1 MSQLNIILNRF
12 TSDKVMLRK
21 SEKAKALEF
30 WEPKVDNILRSI
42 KRKDERFARMETQ
55 RKGSY
60 YERCKVGKPDEF
72 DLTLVLENLEL
83 DDEPYDDTEDDGMG
97 EPPKG
102 FTTVMIDGDEVQI
115 WRRNNCVNARGML
128 NAANVKSVFS
138 NLVSGAVEELRHE
151 GFVEVSSNG
160 PAVTLLLTNNR
171 NGRRY
176 SIDLTPVIKDK
187 SWPED
192 ADEWKSR
199 SRGGWPNQSLVRE
212 ICSDGCHLVPKPP
225 KGSSVPAH
233 EKEFLWRY
241 SFSSG
246 EKKLLLKGAHG
257 EASSCRKQVLRIL
270 KVLNE
275 ELDLHPLTSYHLKT
289 MLFYEC
295 EENPHHKHWS
305 FNRLGERFMGLLKR
319 LEKCLRQRNCPHYFM
334 REFNVFEVFP
344 QQRCAELCGKIQDIL
359 RNPEA
364 ELNRLLQ

>member
-12 TSDKVMLRK
+12 TNEKVTLRK
-21 SEKAKALEF
+21 TEKTRALEF
-30 WEPKVDNILRSI
+30 WEPKVEEILRRV

-102 FTTVMIDGDEVQI
+102 FTRVMIDRGEERI

-128 NAANVKSVFS
+128 NAAHVKSLFAD
-138 NLVSGAVEELRHE
+138 LVRGAVQELRYG

-171 NGRRY
+171 NGRKY

-187 SWPED
+187 TWPED

-199 SRGGWPNQSLVRE
+199 SRGGWPNQNLVRE

-233 EKEFLWRY
+233 GKEFLWRY

-257 EASSCRKQVLRIL
+257 EPSSCRKQVLKIL

-275 ELDLHPLTSYHLKT
+275 ELQLHPLKSYHLKT
-289 MLFYEC
+289 MLFFES
-295 EENPHHKHWS
+295 EANPHHSHWS
-305 FNRLGERFMGLLKR
+305 FNRLGERFLGLLKR
-319 LEKCLRQRNCPHYFM
+319 LENCLRQRNCPHYFM

-364 ELNRLLQ
+364 ELNRLL

>member
-1 MSQLNIILNRF
+1 
-12 TSDKVMLRK
+12 
-21 SEKAKALEF
+21 
-30 WEPKVDNILRSI
+30 
-42 KRKDERFARMETQ
+42 
-55 RKGSY
+55 
-60 YERCKVGKPDEF
+60 
-72 DLTLVLENLEL
+72 
-83 DDEPYDDTEDDGMG
+83 
-97 EPPKG
+97 
-102 FTTVMIDGDEVQI
+102 MIDRGEERI
-115 WRRNNCVNARGML
+115 WSQNNCVNARGML
-128 NAANVKSVFS
+128 NASHLKSLFAR
-138 NLVSGAVEELRHE
+138 LVNDAVAELGYGR
-151 GFVEVSSNG
+151 FVEVSSNG
-160 PAVTLLLTNNR
+160 PAVTLILTNNR
-171 NGRRY
+171 NRRRY

-199 SRGGWPNQSLVRE
+199 SSRAGWPNQSLVRE

-246 EKKLLLKGAHG
+246 EKKLLLRGAHG

-275 ELDLHPLTSYHLKT
+275 ELQLHPLKSYHLKT

-295 EENPHHKHWS
+295 EEHPNRGHWDS
-305 FNRLGERFMGLLKR
+305 GRLGERFIGVLRR

-364 ELNRLLQ
+364 KLNRLLQ